1 MEMMKTMIIYSEQML
16 VYRKTTHIFLE
27 NNIYNFIGSDAHDI
41 DNRTTGLRK
50 AINILN
56 DNNNEIINENI
67 FKESSKKLIN
77 DEIINFVG
85 KKVKIKKS
93 IFSFFKTKPK

>member
-1 MEMMKTMIIYSEQML
+1 ML

-41 DNRTTGLRK
+41 DNRTTGIRK
-50 AINILN
+50 AINTLDN
-56 DNNNEIINENI
+56 NNNEIINKNI
-67 FKESSKKLIN
+67 FEESSEKLIN
-77 DEIINFVG
+77 NEVINFVG

-93 IFSFFKTKPK
+93 IFSFFKTKTK